1 MPPMPRLRDFPEA
14 VRRIGW
20 WSYLKRVWSQIGEDN
35 LFTWAAA
42 MAYSW
47 LFAVFPFL
55 IFLIALVPYAPVD
68 KAKVTEQVR
77 IAIQDSLPE
86 QAAVPIVEQV
96 DTLLNNPRKGL
107 MSTGIILA
115 LWAASGG
122 MAMTMAALNDCYD
135 VKESRPFYKARPI
148 AVMLTLIVAS
158 LIVGILVLLPIGSAI
173 TTWVT
178 EYLASKGQP
187 LTPIITVI
195 WNLARWALALVMMIT
210 AIGVVY
216 HFGPGLKRKFIWFTP
231 GSVFTLFTWIGLGLF
246 FDFYIERFASES
258 YNKTYGA
265 VGGVAIMLLIF
276 YLDALV
282 LLIGAEIDSEADYA
296 LLSVPTDGA
305 VLPPAQQPQPPISAQ
320 DVQTPDTPAK
330 NPSGG

>member
-1 MPPMPRLRDFPEA
+1 MPRLRDFPVA

-20 WSYLKRVWSQIGEDN
+20 WAYLKRIWSQVGEDN

-55 IFLIALVPYAPVD
+55 IFLITLVPYVPMD
-68 KAKVTEQVR
+68 KVKLSNQVR
-77 IAIQDSLPE
+77 GAVQDSLPK
-86 QAAVPIVEQV
+86 QAAEPIVTQI
-96 DTLLNNPRKGL
+96 DILLNNPRTDL

-135 VKESRPFYKARPI
+135 VKESRPFYKARPL
-148 AVMLTLIVAS
+148 ALLLTLVVAS
-158 LIVGILVLLPIGSAI
+158 LIIGVLILLPVGSAVMRFVI
-173 TTWVT
+173 W
-178 EYLASKGQP
+178 YLAQHGQD
-187 LTPIITVI
+187 LSPIITIV

-210 AIGVVY
+210 AIGLVY
-216 HFGPGLKRKFIWFTP
+216 HFGPGIKRKFIWFTP
-231 GSVFTLFTWIGLGLF
+231 GSVFTLAMWIALGLGF
-246 FDFYIERFASES
+246 RYYIERFAVSS
-258 YNKTYGA
+258 YDKTYGA
-265 VGGVAIMLLIF
+265 VGGVVILLLIF

-296 LLSVPTDGA
+296 LLSVPTDGTE
-305 VLPPAQQPQPPISAQ
+305 PPEEEKPVTAITPEEVVGHDPQA
-320 DVQTPDTPAK
+320 
-330 NPSGG
+330 PSTK

>member
-1 MPPMPRLRDFPEA
+1 MPRLRDFPVA
-14 VRRIGW
+14 VRQIGW
-20 WSYLKRVWSQIGEDN
+20 WAYLKRVWSQVGEDN

-68 KAKVTEQVR
+68 KTKITEQVR
-77 IAIQDSLPE
+77 IAIEDSLPE
-86 QAAVPIVEQV
+86 QAATPIIEQINA
-96 DTLLNNPRKGL
+96 LLTHPRKGL

-135 VKESRPFYKARPI
+135 VKESRPFYKARPM
-148 AVMLTLIVAS
+148 AMLLTLIVAS
-158 LIVGILVLLPIGSAI
+158 LVIGILVLLPIGSAI
-173 TTWVT
+173 TNWVSN
-178 EYLASKGQP
+178 YLASKGQP
-187 LTPIITVI
+187 LLPIVTVT
-195 WNLARWALALVMMIT
+195 WNLARWALALIMMIT

-216 HFGPGLKRKFIWFTP
+216 HFGPGLKRKFIWLSP
-231 GSVFTLFTWIGLGLF
+231 GSVFTLFTWIGLGLL
-246 FDFYIERFASES
+246 FDFYIERFAKES

-265 VGGVAIMLLIF
+265 VGGVAILLLIF
-276 YLDALV
+276 YIDALV

-296 LLSVPTDGA
+296 LLSKSADNAALGQD
-305 VLPPAQQPQPPISAQ
+305 QQPKPPIDLQKVNA
-320 DVQTPDTPAK
+320 PDTPAT
-330 NPSGG
+330 PE